1 MVDFLNPEERSER
14 MSRIRSSN
22 TSPELALRRALHALG
37 FRFRLHRKD
46 LPGKPDIVLPQCKTV
61 VFVHGCFWHRHPG
74 CKVATTPKSNTEF
87 WVEKFDRNIARDTRS
102 IGLLEAQGWKVIIAW
117 ECELSSARKAADA
130 ALRIAAEIR
139 TGVPGLCM
147 TATTSN

>member
-1 MVDFLNPEERSER
+1 M
-14 MSRIRSSN
+14 
-22 TSPELALRRALHALG
+22 HALG
-37 FRFRLHRKD
+37 FRFRLHGKD
-46 LPGKPDIVLPQCKTV
+46 LPGKPDIVLPQYKTV
-61 VFVHGCFWHRHPG
+61 VFVHECFWHRHAG
-74 CKVATTPKSNTEF
+74 CKVATTLKSNTEF